1 MRFEKV
7 LSEAP
12 SIAPEKLARLCVNY
26 RHYPDK
32 RVFQTLADK
41 LGVHPAVFDR
51 FHVGY
56 DGRAF
61 SFIMLGADGEIV
73 GIRLRTLDGRKYA
86 VKGGRNGLFVP
97 TQHMNPLYP
106 LIVTEGE
113 SDCMAAFQ
121 MGFQVVGIPGIG
133 QCQKLLADWMDGQG
147 FREAVL
153 FADNDPAGL
162 AGANALADYL
172 VERKINVR
180 IICPPRQYK
189 DFREWFNDRVKRI
202 EVLERI
208 EKAPYHIGAR
218 LSGKKWKST
227 LTVIGGKCE

>member
-1 MRFEKV
+1 MKPPKEYQHLRFKREDAARWWFICPFHDDRRPSFTVNKGGRYAGHFRCWACNVNGSPRKFARRTGQRPSTPFSSMRFEKG

-41 LGVHPAVFDR
+41 LGIHPAVFDR

-61 SFIMLGADGEIV
+61 SFIMLGANGEIV

-86 VKGGRNGLFVP
+86 VKGGRNGLFIP

-133 QCQKLLADWMDGQG
+133 QCQKLLADWMDGQ
-147 FREAVL
+147 
-153 FADNDPAGL
+153 
-162 AGANALADYL
+162 
-172 VERKINVR
+172 
-180 IICPPRQYK
+180 
-189 DFREWFNDRVKRI
+189 
-202 EVLERI
+202 
-208 EKAPYHIGAR
+208 IGRAH
-218 LSGKKWKST
+218 
-227 LTVIGGKCE
+227 V